1 MMRTFCWLITLAF
14 FVQGDQDLTIR
25 SRWIFGSKG
34 QPHDYSCD
42 ALRFGLQPSG
52 LAWDG
57 ELLWVVS
64 DQSSSCPGCLFSLS
78 PGSEGSNQ
86 DPLLLEEDGLP
97 VVHQGRALVVDAEG
111 IALLDD
117 SPGDK
122 DELVFAVVME
132 DGFERH
138 LGWATD
144 DRSPGAALVIRVNR
158 VSRAATVSA
167 IWRFE
172 LPAEKTV
179 RPYKGDRNR
188 RFEGIAVDRSSGR
201 GYLAYEQDENGSP
214 RLFTFELPTSQP
226 SPGTEELSV
235 LLEEVS
241 FDIDSI
247 TLGAPGLAKNFNDLA
262 FQSPNR
268 LLVLCRDRELLLVLD
283 LIDPKT
289 ARLASQMPLD
299 LRSPLNQAIEWTS
312 PEGIAVAE
320 ETNTFFIVSDP
331 DPRCGGN
338 WKAAAASELDTR
350 QRLAEAYLFSQF
362 VPLLFELELSA
373 LGENF
378 PVKVQ

>member
-1 MMRTFCWLITLAF
+1 MR
-14 FVQGDQDLTIR
+14 G
-25 SRWIFGSKG
+25 RWIFGSKG
-34 QPHDYSCD
+34 EPHDYSCD

-57 ELLWVVS
+57 ELLWAVS
-64 DQSSSCPGCLFSLS
+64 DQSSSCPGCLFSFS
-78 PGSEGSNQ
+78 PSSRGSNR
-86 DPLLLEEDGLP
+86 DALFLEEDGLRI
-97 VVHQGRALVVDAEG
+97 VHQGRALVVDAEG
-111 IALLDD
+111 ITLLDD

-144 DRSPGAALVIRVNR
+144 ERSPGAALVIRVNR
-158 VSRAATVSA
+158 DSRAATVSA

-188 RFEGIAVDRSSGR
+188 RFEGIAVDRSSRR
-201 GYLAYEQDENGSP
+201 GYLAYEQDESGSP
-214 RLFTFELPTSQP
+214 RLFTFELPPIQS

-241 FDIDSI
+241 FDIDSV
-247 TLGAPGLAKNFNDLA
+247 TDGTPGTENNFNDLA
-262 FQSPNR
+262 YLSPNR

-289 ARLASQMPLD
+289 AELAFQIPLD
-299 LRSPLNQAIEWTS
+299 LRSPLNQAIEWAS
-312 PEGIAVAE
+312 PEGIAIDE
-320 ETNTFFIVSDP
+320 ETNTVFIVSDP

-338 WKAAAASELDTR
+338 WKAAAESELDTR
-350 QRLAEAYLFSQF
+350 QRLAEAFLFSQF
-362 VPLLFELELSA
+362 VPLLFEFELSA

-378 PVKVQ
+378 PIKVQ

>member
-1 MMRTFCWLITLAF
+1 M
-14 FVQGDQDLTIR
+14 
-25 SRWIFGSKG
+25 
-34 QPHDYSCD
+34 
-42 ALRFGLQPSG
+42 
-52 LAWDG
+52 
-57 ELLWVVS
+57 S
-64 DQSSSCPGCLFSLS
+64 DQSSSCPGCLFSLR
-78 PGSEGSNQ
+78 PGPGGSSR
-86 DPLLLEEDGLP
+86 DALLLDDDGIRI
-97 VVHQGRALVVDAEG
+97 VHQGRELVVDGEG
-111 IALLDD
+111 ITLLDN
-117 SPGDK
+117 SA
-122 DELVFAVVME
+122 DELVVAVVLE
-132 DGFERH
+132 EGYERH
-138 LGWATD
+138 IGWATD
-144 DRSPGAALVIRVNR
+144 DRSPGAVLVIRVNR

-167 IWRFE
+167 TWRFE

-179 RPYKGDRNR
+179 RPYKGDKNR

-214 RLFTFELPTSQP
+214 RLFTFVLPTSQP

-247 TLGAPGLAKNFNDLA
+247 TLGTPGLSKNFNDLA

-283 LIDPKT
+283 LIDAKT
-289 ARLASQMPLD
+289 AKLASQMPLD

-338 WKAAAASELDTR
+338 WKAATTSELDTR

-362 VPLLFELELSA
+362 VPLLFELELSS